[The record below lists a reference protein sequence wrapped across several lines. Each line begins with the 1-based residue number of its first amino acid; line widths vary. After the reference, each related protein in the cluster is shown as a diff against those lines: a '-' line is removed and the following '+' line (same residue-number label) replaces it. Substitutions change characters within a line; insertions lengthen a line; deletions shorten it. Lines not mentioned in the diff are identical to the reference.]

1 MANGNHDCV
10 AQDDFLV
17 LQKTLLGNEPA
28 RIWGKSQLNGK
39 NHDQLMFIIGLFC
52 KWGKTFFYFY
62 EIMIF
67 VYDKLQWR

>member
-28 RIWGKSQLNGK
+28 SIWGKSQLNGK

-52 KWGKTFFYFY
+52 K
-62 EIMIF
+62 
-67 VYDKLQWR
+67 